1 LLGKSS
7 TLESNTMT
15 IVARKA
21 LGNHSALI
29 VLDVIDLEGQTRRLL
44 VGTGQGSPAL
54 VADIG
59 GAFGTLDSMSAT
71 PAIMSATPAIEDTG
85 FEFSAPRQTTAP
97 RMARP
102 VLKDSRTGDGYQELV
117 PEHVDAAQTLVDQM
131 LTEREG
137 YGKAILDA
145 QVRVTA

>member
-7 TLESNTMT
+7 TLETNTMT

-59 GAFGTLDSMSAT
+59 GAFGTLDSMSV
-71 PAIMSATPAIEDTG
+71 TPAIEDTG

-102 VLKDSRTGDGYQELV
+102 VLKETRTGDGYQELV
-117 PEHVDAAQTLVDQM
+117 PEHRDAAQTLVDQM